1 MYWKYLKERID
12 EGELDMLVN
21 VRVRDYELE
30 EDEVGAGPEVE
41 PEE

>member
-12 EGELDMLVN
+12 EEELDMLVN
-21 VRVRDYELE
+21 VKVRDYELE

-41 PEE
+41 LEE